1 MTVTT
6 TLHHLWDVDASN
18 DTKRYCDIKAVLS
31 GNPTGNAEVRKGLRA
46 IVNKVLNGIP
56 WLAER
61 IMDHTGEG
69 TIAKAVHSMPLG
81 MLWPLALVI
90 DGGDSYRA
98 ICDTHR
104 VRVLCAGKVGLSE
117 SPSEVHKH
125 IYSSIFSSHK
135 EPSMFMP
142 EMLNTGHK
150 LAVAATMASDR
161 RISAVDPH
169 EPVAAAR
176 IISHVAGDQLPPNVL
191 EEAKALLD
199 FAGGSMS
206 GEDQLVYADNIKAWG
221 DMTTNEFF
229 GCLDEWLHNMSD
241 KSDEPSPT
249 STSPTLFELPASPMQ
264 NVINT
269 ALGGVT
275 IEQIHTQMASLIEEV
290 SKPRSAGVSI
300 SIGESTTLADPSDE
314 IPDGDLVIK
323 NVGDLFDI
331 PPKARKSFAFD
342 VPFLDWATPHPHV
355 PAIDPDYQFDP
366 ILLSR
371 VLYSLVSNTRC
382 WLHGHTGTGKS
393 TLVEQVC
400 ARLQYP
406 LRRVNF
412 DSEITRMDLI
422 GRDVLTRDGDA
433 TVSKFEE
440 GILPQAMQTPCVLL
454 CDEIDFVRPDVSY
467 VAQRVLE
474 AEGKLMLMEDG
485 GRVVN
490 AHPMFRIMA
499 TANTKGQ
506 GDEHGMYSGA
516 RVQSMAFLERFT
528 SWAQVEYMSRDSR
541 RKLLKAKVTDLSDKA
556 LGWIDQYVEEH
567 CQAFVGSQ
575 VMLPISPRGFLSL
588 ANSFM
593 FFQATLEPEHAI
605 REAFNM
611 TILDRATEQ
620 DKVVLDGIA
629 QRVFGV

>member
-1 MTVTT
+1 
-6 TLHHLWDVDASN
+6 
-18 DTKRYCDIKAVLS
+18 
-31 GNPTGNAEVRKGLRA
+31 
-46 IVNKVLNGIP
+46 
-56 WLAER
+56 
-61 IMDHTGEG
+61 
-69 TIAKAVHSMPLG
+69 
-81 MLWPLALVI
+81 
-90 DGGDSYRA
+90 
-98 ICDTHR
+98 
-104 VRVLCAGKVGLSE
+104 
-117 SPSEVHKH
+117 
-125 IYSSIFSSHK
+125 
-135 EPSMFMP
+135 MFMP

>member
-1 MTVTT
+1 
-6 TLHHLWDVDASN
+6 
-18 DTKRYCDIKAVLS
+18 
-31 GNPTGNAEVRKGLRA
+31 
-46 IVNKVLNGIP
+46 
-56 WLAER
+56 
-61 IMDHTGEG
+61 
-69 TIAKAVHSMPLG
+69 
-81 MLWPLALVI
+81 
-90 DGGDSYRA
+90 
-98 ICDTHR
+98 
-104 VRVLCAGKVGLSE
+104 
-117 SPSEVHKH
+117 
-125 IYSSIFSSHK
+125 
-135 EPSMFMP
+135 MFMP

-229 GCLDEWLHNMSD
+229 GCLDEWLHNQMKG